1 MSIFLDSAD
10 VATLTGE
17 KQKTRQVA
25 ALRTMGIAFFVNP
38 SGRPVVTKAALEGNI
53 PPDKPKVSWKPSVL
67 NNGQKT

>member
-1 MSIFLDSAD
+1 MSIFLDSDD

-53 PPDKPKVSWKPSVL
+53 QSDKPKVSWKPSVL
-67 NNGQKT
+67 DNGQKA